1 MVKDE
6 KIYYNKDLLKNL
18 IFMGGFT
25 GNQYVGGNCLKSGA
39 WTSTRFKGRGMGFT
53 KKSRREEFYF

>member
-1 MVKDE
+1 
-6 KIYYNKDLLKNL
+6 
-18 IFMGGFT
+18 MGGFT

-39 WTSTRFKGRGMGFT
+39 WTSTRFKGGGMGFT